1 VSRTS
6 STRSRAVRVA
16 FLGAALGAVT
26 AELASA
32 QSPEIRTYYLN
43 VASGA
48 AEGPLS
54 EAGAADLQRLR
65 FMSSP
70 SLGPVTLD
78 LAYEHILLLTST
90 AEAGRVSGV
99 FGVSPAGG
107 EWWGL
112 QGTLVDGDNVS
123 WEHRLDRLALS
134 LAVGD
139 SEVSFGRQPISWATT
154 LLLTPADPFAPF
166 DPEDP
171 FREYRTGVDA
181 ARLRAF
187 LGAFT
192 DVDLVVRPSDI
203 QGTTTV
209 TALGRLRSAVGRWEL
224 AGWGG
229 ALHDQP
235 AVGLGVTVTVGG
247 VALRGE
253 GVLRGEE
260 REAGD
265 HATIV
270 RFTVGADRN
279 VRLGERDLYLVAEYQ
294 RDGFGARSADGL
306 PDVLLS
312 RAFARG
318 ELQVLGRHTA
328 ALRGTYQLHPLWTTE
343 LLLLG
348 NLGDPSVLLAPAA
361 SYSLEDNLELR
372 FGLFLGVGAG
382 TAPEDPDGSTLPG
395 SEYGPIP
402 AFAYASFTAFF

>member
-1 VSRTS
+1 MR
-6 STRSRAVRVA
+6 RRVA
-16 FLGAALGAVT
+16 SGIQVVGVGVLGAVVVAAT
-26 AELASA
+26 AEPARA
-32 QSPEIRTYYLN
+32 QTPDIRTYYLN

-54 EAGAADLQRLR
+54 EAGVADLQRLR
-65 FMSSP
+65 FMVSP
-70 SLGPVTLD
+70 VLGPLTLD
-78 LAYEHILLLTST
+78 IAYEHIFLLTST
-90 AEAGRVSGV
+90 EEAGRVSGV

-112 QGTLVDGDNVS
+112 QGTLVDGENVS
-123 WEHRLDRLALS
+123 WEHRLDRLAVN

-139 SEVSFGRQPISWATT
+139 MAVSFGRQPISWATT

-171 FREYRTGVDA
+171 FREYRAGVDA

-192 DVDLVVRPSDI
+192 DVDLVVRPAETP
-203 QGTTTV
+203 GETTLS
-209 TALGRLRSAVGRWEL
+209 ALGRLRSAFGAWEL

-229 ALHDQP
+229 VLHDQP
-235 AVGLGVTVTVGG
+235 AAGLGVTVTVAG

-260 REAGD
+260 NEEGDRE
-265 HATIV
+265 TIV
-270 RFTVGADRN
+270 RFAVGADRN
-279 VRLGERDLYLVAEYQ
+279 LRIGGRDLYVVTEYQ
-294 RDGFGARSADGL
+294 RDGFGASGADGL
-306 PDVLLS
+306 HDVLLS
-312 RAFARG
+312 DPFARG

-328 ALRGTYQLHPLWTTE
+328 ALQGTYQLHPLWTTQ

-348 NLGDPSVLLAPAA
+348 NLGDPSLLLAPAA
-361 SYSLEDNLELR
+361 SYSVEDDLELR
-372 FGLFLGVGAG
+372 FGLFLGVGKG
-382 TAPEDPDGSTLPG
+382 TAPGEPGGSPLPG

-402 AFAYASFTAFF
+402 AFAYASLTAFF